1 MKNIGDS
8 IKGNDMSVYNDPR
21 ALQFSFMLV
30 TYISI
35 IIMITLRMPAPL
47 RCAGRLPA
55 EVARSCAGSC
65 AVGARPG
72 HRVVES

>member
-1 MKNIGDS
+1 MKDIGDS

-35 IIMITLRMPAPL
+35 IIMIAIVVLRIVHIHEYPNNDI
-47 RCAGRLPA
+47 RHIVCTNT
-55 EVARSCAGSC
+55 
-65 AVGARPG
+65 
-72 HRVVES
+72 